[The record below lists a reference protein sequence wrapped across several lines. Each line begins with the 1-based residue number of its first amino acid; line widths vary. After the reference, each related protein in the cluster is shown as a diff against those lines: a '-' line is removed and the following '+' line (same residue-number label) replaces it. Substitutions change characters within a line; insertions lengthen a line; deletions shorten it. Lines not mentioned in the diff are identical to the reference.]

1 MTKGSNGRSNLLQ
14 CDFRK
19 KTTSNALVTRR
30 DENMAAE
37 EVLMT
42 VAAKRTGEGDSKLAK
57 HECIPFAAV
66 PHSAPLFLDFISHS
80 SKVNPFYPHKPIIE
94 EVERFARGLE
104 YPVERRAAMAS
115 ILERQNR
122 AFGSSKQAM
131 QLIERLRS
139 GAVAVISG
147 QQVGLFGGPLY
158 SVLKAVS
165 AIQMAKDLTERGVEA
180 VPVFW
185 LATEDHDLAEV
196 NHAFYCSGGTL
207 KKVTSTSTGK
217 SEAPV
222 GEIRFGQ
229 EIEAVADEFAAT
241 LSDKT
246 IAAAVRES
254 YTTGETFGSAF
265 GNLFARLFADHGLI
279 LLDPLDAELHK
290 LAAPVLRS
298 AAEQAHEL
306 DLALLERGK
315 ELRAAGYH
323 EQVKVTAASTLLFSL
338 KGGHRKVIQ
347 VAGDD
352 FMIGAHKVPR
362 AELLEEVS
370 SHPELFSANVLLRP
384 VMQDYLLPTAVYFGG
399 AAEVAYFAQN
409 AVVSQRVLGRVTPAM
424 ARFSATVL
432 SSEDQRLLQKYRLG
446 MPDLFHGTEELQEKL
461 AKTALAPALQHELSA
476 AEDSVR
482 THIDKLRGQLKT
494 LDPTL
499 VDAAERSGRKMQY
512 QLSKI
517 RRKAARA
524 EARKNAEL
532 RADAESILCE
542 LFPGKDLQER
552 TLPGVYFL
560 SKYPRLIDDLLYL
573 AGEYCPGHHLVKV

>member
-1 MTKGSNGRSNLLQ
+1 MSVRAEDSAVAVERS
-14 CDFRK
+14 
-19 KTTSNALVTRR
+19 
-30 DENMAAE
+30 
-37 EVLMT
+37 
-42 VAAKRTGEGDSKLAK
+42 GEGDSKLAK

-66 PHSAPLFLDFISHS
+66 PHSTPLFLDFISHS
-80 SKVNPFYPHKPIIE
+80 AKVNAFYPHKPI
-94 EVERFARGLE
+94 VEDVAKFARGLS
-104 YPVERRAAMAS
+104 YPAERRAAVAS

-122 AFGSSKQAM
+122 AFGSSKAAM
-131 QLIERLRS
+131 DSIGRLRD

-196 NHAFYCSGGTL
+196 NHSFICADGEL
-207 KKVTSTSTGK
+207 KKLTSTSTGK

-222 GEIRFGQ
+222 GDIRFGD
-229 EIEAVADEFAAT
+229 EIAAVSEEFAAS
-241 LSDKT
+241 LGDKRL
-246 IAAAVRES
+246 AAAVRES
-254 YTTGETFGSAF
+254 YKAGETFGSAF
-265 GNLFARLFADHGLI
+265 GKLFAKFFAEHGLI

-290 LAAPVLRS
+290 LAAPILRS

-306 DLALLERGK
+306 DVALLERGK
-315 ELRAAGYH
+315 QLRAAGYH
-323 EQVKVTAASTLLFSL
+323 EQVKVTASSTLLFSL
-338 KGGHRKVIQ
+338 RDGHRKVIQ

-370 SHPELFSANVLLRP
+370 GHPELFSANVLLRP

-399 AAEVAYFAQN
+399 AAEVAYFAQL
-409 AVVSQRVLGRVTPAM
+409 AVVYEKLLGYVTPVM

-432 SSEDQRLLQKYRLG
+432 SAEHERLLQKYRLG

-461 AKTALAPALQHELSA
+461 ARTALAPALQHELA
-476 AEDSVR
+476 AASDSVR
-482 THIDKLRGQLKT
+482 EHIDKLRGHLKS

-499 VDAAERSGRKMQY
+499 MDAAERSGRKMQY

-517 RRKAARA
+517 GRKAARA
-524 EARKNAEL
+524 EARRNAEL
-532 RADAESILCE
+532 VGDANSILCE
-542 LFPGKDLQER
+542 LFPHKDLQER
-552 TLPGVYFL
+552 TLPGIHFL
-560 SKYPRLIDDLLYL
+560 SKHPGLIAGLMAL
-573 AGEYCPGHHLVKV
+573 AGEYCPGHHLVKL